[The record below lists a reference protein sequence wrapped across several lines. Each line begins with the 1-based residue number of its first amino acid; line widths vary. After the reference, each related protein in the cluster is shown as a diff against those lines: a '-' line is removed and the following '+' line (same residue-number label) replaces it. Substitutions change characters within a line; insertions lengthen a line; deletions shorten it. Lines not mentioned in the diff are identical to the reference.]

1 MLVRRWI
8 LFSALM
14 HCTSPVRVYSVL
26 APPHQCAVV
35 VLDRVLVHASVFKYL

>member
-1 MLVRRWI
+1 MTGLTDIRTVI
-8 LFSALM
+8 CVLNI
-14 HCTSPVRVYSVL
+14 YSVL